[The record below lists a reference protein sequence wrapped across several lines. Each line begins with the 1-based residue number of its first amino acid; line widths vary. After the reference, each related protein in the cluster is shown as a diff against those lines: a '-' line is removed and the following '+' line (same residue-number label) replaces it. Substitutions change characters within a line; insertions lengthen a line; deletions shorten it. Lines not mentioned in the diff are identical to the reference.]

1 MSNRKLTTSK
11 QDQYSMFWQTSSIV
25 ILEFFKQ
32 TCCSKLSHM
41 TSFHSSWFIPAQRPS
56 HYYHY
61 HHTNWYCC
69 YRYHYLY
76 FCHYWHMINPISLL
90 SVLSLFQ
97 LRGLHLRLWED
108 KDEHS
113 GPQSDLRDIPH
124 RWQLCQILA
133 SVSKFFFSSLSQ
145 NLFSRTCNRGVC
157 ADGCLDQEVRRHD
170 DDCCHDY
177 HHHHRHSNI

>member
-11 QDQYSMFWQTSSIV
+11 QDQYSMFWQTSIIV

-32 TCCSKLSHM
+32 TCCSKLSSM
-41 TSFHSSWFIPAQRPS
+41 TSSHSSWFIPAQRPS

-108 KDEHS
+108 EDEHC

-133 SVSKFFFSSLSQ
+133 FVSSFFTRPLLQKGSSLQEEILS
-145 NLFSRTCNRGVC
+145 VC
-157 ADGCLDQEVRRHD
+157 GFVR
-170 DDCCHDY
+170 
-177 HHHHRHSNI
+177 HHFFLLRIFNDLMV